1 MPFLC
6 HLAYRRFEEHP
17 LGIGIGEIN
26 MDNITDENQ
35 ARYHV
40 VTLLHDGKLDE
51 AEEALTTFA
60 HDDIISCENEVF
72 YRFLLEAAKRRSKSG
87 PLPGSTGLRKPA
99 ILKQKA

>member
-6 HLAYRRFEEHP
+6 HLAYRHFKR
-17 LGIGIGEIN
+17 LTLAIGAGESN

-40 VTLLHDGKLDE
+40 VTLLRDGKLEE

-60 HDDIISCENEVF
+60 HSGIISCENEVF
-72 YRFLLEAAKRRSKSG
+72 YRFLLEAAMRRSKSG
-87 PLPGSTGLRKPA
+87 SKEASGESRKPA
-99 ILKQKA
+99 VSERKM